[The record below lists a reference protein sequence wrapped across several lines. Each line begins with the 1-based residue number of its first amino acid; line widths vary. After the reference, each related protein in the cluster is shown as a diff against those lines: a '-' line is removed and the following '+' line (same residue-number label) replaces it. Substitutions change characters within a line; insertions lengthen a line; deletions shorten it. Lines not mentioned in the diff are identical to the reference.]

1 MSYQNGRREYLALQ
15 PPAIIA
21 FSGDEA
27 YVIGDEFRL
36 KRFGMSIS
44 RESHQARDV
53 NFNINRRDFARMTLG
68 GAALL
73 ASDARSS
80 AKLSPPSSEIKIGTY
95 ARNPS
100 EENMQYLREL
110 GVRWV
115 SSSDIAPE
123 TATVE
128 GFTRMRQQWEAGGF
142 KVYNETGRMAPNGK
156 AVINVPEIV
165 LNLPGRDE
173 RIEEFLNYLR
183 FLGKAGIPYMT
194 YGFEG
199 NGNWRSGQATLGRG
213 YTASDCDLSSPNFHG
228 GWNGTTYK
236 EPLSH
241 GREFS
246 RDEVW
251 ENFTYFIKK
260 VVPVAEESGV
270 RIGIHPDDPPQPV
283 LAGVPRIFSS
293 FEGYKRAME
302 IANSPNVGVCLCVGS
317 WLEGGSRMGKDPVE
331 VIRYFGARK
340 KLFKIHF
347 RNVTSPL
354 PHFTE
359 TLMDDGYYDMYKVM
373 EALVDIDF
381 HGLVIPDHVPELG
394 TQGGGRDAAGEFRPS
409 AGLAYS
415 MGYLNATLK
424 AALSKGRQG

>member
-1 MSYQNGRREYLALQ
+1 
-15 PPAIIA
+15 
-21 FSGDEA
+21 
-27 YVIGDEFRL
+27 
-36 KRFGMSIS
+36 
-44 RESHQARDV
+44 
-53 NFNINRRDFARMTLG
+53 MTLG

-73 ASDARSS
+73 ASAVRGS
-80 AKLSPPSSEIKIGTY
+80 AELPPLPPGIKIGTG
-95 ARNPS
+95 ARNPT
-100 EENMQYLREL
+100 EENMLYLKNL
-110 GVRWV
+110 GVTWI
-115 SSSDIAPE
+115 SSADTTPE
-123 TATVE
+123 TATIE

-142 KVYNETGRMAPNGK
+142 KVYNESGRIAPSGTP
-156 AVINVPEIV
+156 VINVPEIV

-183 FLGKAGIPYMT
+183 YLGKAGIPYMT

-199 NGNWRSGQATLGRG
+199 NGNWRSGQAPLPRG
-213 YTASDCDLSSPNFHG
+213 YSASDCDLSSPDFHG
-228 GWNGTTYK
+228 GWGTKVYK

-241 GREFS
+241 GRVFS
-246 RDEVW
+246 IEEIWD
-251 ENFTYFIKK
+251 NFTYFIRK

-317 WLEGGSRMGKDPVE
+317 WLEGGPRMGKDPVG
-331 VIRYFGARK
+331 VIQYFGAQK

-373 EALVDIDF
+373 EALVDINFD
-381 HGLVIPDHVPELG
+381 GLVIPDHVPELG
-394 TQGGGRDAAGEFRPS
+394 SRAEGTQGAGREPAGQFQPS
-409 AGLAYS
+409 PGLAYS
-415 MGYLNATLK
+415 IGYLNATLK
-424 AALSKGRQG
+424 AAVSNRRKGQESHGK